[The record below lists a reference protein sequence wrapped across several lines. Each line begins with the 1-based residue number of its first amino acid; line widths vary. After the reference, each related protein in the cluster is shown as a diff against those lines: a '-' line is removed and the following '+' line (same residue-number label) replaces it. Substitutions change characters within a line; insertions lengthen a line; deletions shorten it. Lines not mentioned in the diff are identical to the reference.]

1 MTLIYLALAILSFIG
16 AGAIIAWVRR
26 GEEHV
31 TFGVVMFVLAL
42 GFMGLLFA
50 GIALSTL

>member
-1 MTLIYLALAILSFIG
+1 MSLLYLALAVLSFVG

-31 TFGVVMFVLAL
+31 TFGVVMFVLVL

-50 GIALSTL
+50 GLTLDSL

>member
-1 MTLIYLALAILSFIG
+1 MTLIYLALAILSFVG
-16 AGAIIAWVRR
+16 AGAIITWVRR

-31 TFGVVMFVLAL
+31 TVGVVMFVLVL

-50 GIALSTL
+50 GMTLASP